1 LLSFAATGHEDGMKL
16 QSIQILRGIAA
27 LLVVI
32 FHVRAQ
38 EMLAIGGNGLAEMPF
53 LNGFVNNGFAG
64 VDLFF
69 VISGFIMVYVTD
81 GVRPGIRSS
90 LDFLFARAT
99 RIYPLWWFFSALMIA
114 MMISYNLLGFGAN
127 WEQTLQGQPMVPYL
141 FKSFLLIP
149 QYAFPLPAVG
159 WTLVHEMYFY
169 AAFALILLAPR
180 RFLLWILLVWG
191 LIIAGGAMFGMSKPL
206 AIDYGSL
213 VLSPMT
219 MEFILGAVVGVAV
232 GSGVAWR
239 SGLVTLAAVLWL
251 AGSLTFH
258 RLDDT
263 ALITWGRII
272 EFGLPCTL
280 LVYGFATLEL
290 SKRQAWLVPA
300 GIGALTAT
308 MISFLYGLPADSAF
322 EQRVGATIVT
332 VLVGALAMLA
342 TLWFGWLGGQSM
354 PNRLLR
360 MTPYFQ
366 SVYKGLARL
375 GDWSFS
381 LYLCHVILLTLTRL
395 AFGFLGKIPAL
406 APIFQVGRKGPIDN
420 IALVT
425 VSLAASI
432 LAAAVSY
439 RFIERPM
446 IIGFSWL
453 RERLFD
459 RAPSQKPAD

>member
-1 LLSFAATGHEDGMKL
+1 MKL

-27 LLVVI
+27 LLVVVYHI
-32 FHVRAQ
+32 RAQ
-38 EMLAIGGNGLAEMPF
+38 EVLAIGGNGLSEMPF

-81 GVRPGIRSS
+81 GVRPGLKSS

-99 RIYPLWWFFSALMIA
+99 RIYPLWWFFSALMIT
-114 MMISYNLLGFGAN
+114 MMIAYNLLGFGAN
-127 WEQTLQGQPMVPYL
+127 WERALQGQPMVPYL
-141 FKSFLLIP
+141 FKSFFLIP

-169 AAFALILLAPR
+169 AAFTLILLAPR

-191 LIIAGGAMFGMSKPL
+191 LVIAGGAMVGMSKPL
-206 AIDYGSL
+206 AIDYASL

-239 SGLVTLAAVLWL
+239 SGLMTLFAILWL

-258 RLDDT
+258 RPDDL
-263 ALITWGRII
+263 ALITWNRII

-300 GIGALTAT
+300 GIGALTAA
-308 MISFLYGLPADSAF
+308 MISFLYGLPADSPF
-322 EQRVGATIVT
+322 DQRAGAAIVT
-332 VLVGALAMLA
+332 VLVGAVAMMA
-342 TLWFGWLGGQSM
+342 SLWFGWLGGQSM
-354 PNRLLR
+354 PNRLR
-360 MTPYFQ
+360 RTTPYFEAC
-366 SVYKGLARL
+366 YKGLARL

-395 AFGFLGKIPAL
+395 AFGFLGDIPAL
-406 APIFQVGRKGPIDN
+406 APIFQLGHKGPLDN
-420 IALVT
+420 IALVM
-425 VSLAASI
+425 VCLAASI
-432 LAAAVSY
+432 IAAGLSY
-439 RFIERPM
+439 RLIERPM
-446 IIGFSWL
+446 IIGFSGL
-453 RERLFD
+453 RERLFHSD
-459 RAPSQKPAD
+459 PTKPQVG